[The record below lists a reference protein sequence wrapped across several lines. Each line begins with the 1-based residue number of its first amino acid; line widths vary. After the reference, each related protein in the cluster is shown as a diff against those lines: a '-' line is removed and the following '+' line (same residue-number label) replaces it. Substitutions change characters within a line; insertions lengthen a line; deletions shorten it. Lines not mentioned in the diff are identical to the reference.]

1 MAVKFVAPA
10 RTGRGTKRIVTI
22 GSLAV
27 VLITA
32 LIVILFILDVVSGSE
47 MRETLGKIL
56 AVVGVST
63 LAIVLAA
70 MILKAGRTPTD
81 DELPAEA
88 GSRHDQ

>member
-1 MAVKFVAPA
+1 MAVKFVTPA
-10 RTGRGTKRIVTI
+10 RTGPGTKRIVTI

-70 MILKAGRTPTD
+70 MILKAGRTPTH